1 MLWLWCAWPGRR
13 LARRASPEEEGLSEQ
28 GCPQASGDGEVP
40 REGEGEMNGKEG
52 WKDVTLEEVLKALDA
67 RAPDWAVRLAD
78 QQDFKDA
85 LRLDA
90 ERGKALLR
98 YRASEKV
105 LMIANACVEA
115 VLEKEGE
122 G

>member
-1 MLWLWCAWPGRR
+1 MDGKTNWKEVK
-13 LARRASPEEEGLSEQ
+13 LA
-28 GCPQASGDGEVP
+28 
-40 REGEGEMNGKEG
+40 
-52 WKDVTLEEVLKALDA
+52 DVLQALDA

-85 LRLDA
+85 LRLGG
-90 ERGKALLR
+90 ERGKELLR

-105 LMIANACVEA
+105 WMVVGACVEA
-115 VLEKEGE
+115 VLEKGE

>member
-1 MLWLWCAWPGRR
+1 M
-13 LARRASPEEEGLSEQ
+13 
-28 GCPQASGDGEVP
+28 DGKT
-40 REGEGEMNGKEG
+40 NWKEI
-52 WKDVTLEEVLKALDA
+52 TPAEVLKALDA

-85 LRLDA
+85 LRLGG
-90 ERGKALLR
+90 ERGKELPR

-105 LMIANACVEA
+105 WMVVEACVEA
-115 VLEKEGE
+115 VLEKGE